1 MILIIVLLS
10 ISHHVSLTSH
20 EEFIKDYIINNH
32 VKEVVAGF
40 DFTFGKF
47 GKGNMAVLNEIDEF
61 NTTIVGKLDLDSEK
75 FQQHQLDKRY
85 MKAIYKS

>member
-1 MILIIVLLS
+1 
-10 ISHHVSLTSH
+10 
-20 EEFIKDYIINNH
+20 
-32 VKEVVAGF
+32 
-40 DFTFGKF
+40 
-47 GKGNMAVLNEIDEF
+47 MAVLNEIDEF